1 MTTSG
6 YVSWF
11 GFANAIFESYP
22 NPSDLLVR
30 RIVPIQASDYVTPA
44 RRPLNSRLDC
54 SKIRNVVGISMP
66 PWQEDLAGVMNSL
79 VPAIVHNG
87 K

>member
-54 SKIRNVVGISMP
+54 SKIRNVLGIGMP
-66 PWQEDLAGVMNSL
+66 PWQEDLEGVMNSL
-79 VPAIVHNG
+79 FPAVSP
-87 K
+87 KV